1 MCLLS
6 WKFRRKMNIKKRE
19 SLDIALGNVNAKS
32 YASAAGLSQERDQ
45 DQKDEECCR
54 KPERIV

>member
-1 MCLLS
+1 
-6 WKFRRKMNIKKRE
+6 MNIKKRE

-32 YASAAGLSQERDQ
+32 YASAAGLFQERGQ
-45 DQKDEECCR
+45 EQKYEECCS